1 MTQYE
6 GNCDTVW
13 FWGRGFMRFA
23 EGRYGLCGGALGLSA
38 HVAETATVR
47 GEDSDLRFAYKWSG
61 DRFSVA
67 GAGRPRPEWRARLI
81 F

>member
-23 EGRYGLCGGALGLSA
+23 EGLYGLCGWAVGLSA
-38 HVAETATVR
+38 PVAETATVR
-47 GEDSDLRFAYKWSG
+47 CLANYPAG
-61 DRFSVA
+61 D
-67 GAGRPRPEWRARLI
+67 
-81 F
+81 

>member
-23 EGRYGLCGGALGLSA
+23 EGRYGLCGGAVGRSA
-38 HVAETATVR
+38 SPR
-47 GEDSDLRFAYKWSG
+47 GHGRYNVDGNLRFAYKRSG
-61 DRFSVA
+61 DRFPAA
-67 GAGRPRPEWRARLI
+67 GARRPSPNWGLVPI